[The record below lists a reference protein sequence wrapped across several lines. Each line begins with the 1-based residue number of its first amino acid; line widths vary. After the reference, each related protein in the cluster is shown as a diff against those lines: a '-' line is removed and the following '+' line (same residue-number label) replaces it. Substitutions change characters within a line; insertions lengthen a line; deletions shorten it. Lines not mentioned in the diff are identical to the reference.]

1 MRPRPRVVRE
11 RRTIEPVSLFSPLT
25 LTAPRIAYCVIHQRQ
40 PEVPQDNYVKILTEL
55 TRQAGT
61 RSKDATE
68 RIRSWREAQA
78 AEAVRAA
85 PADVGEKVRSL
96 LEQVSPVPAVEAGLE
111 LATTDITFADGRL
124 QQLAGAGREYLASLG
139 FRTASGEAPVHYS
152 ILIFT
157 GSWNYD
163 FIEHIVRDG
172 MGIYEYPHLNH
183 IEQLGRVIFFTQNL
197 VFAVG
202 DPLETQPGEWQP
214 AIFFA
219 KGKPRYDEFRA
230 GLRQAMERAAKAVDL
245 SAISLW
251 QRKLGMGNIF
261 EWELRLRCAADPDQ
275 LARALDTIAETG
287 GPAAERVATR
297 GRLLLYQRID

>member
-1 MRPRPRVVRE
+1 
-11 RRTIEPVSLFSPLT
+11 VSLFTPLT

-40 PEVPQDNYVKILTEL
+40 PEVPQDTYVKILTEL
-55 TRQAGT
+55 TGQVGT
-61 RSKDATE
+61 RSKEATE

-78 AEAVRAA
+78 AEAVKAA
-85 PADVGEKVRSL
+85 PPDVGKKVRSL
-96 LEQVSPVPAVEAGLE
+96 LEQVSPLPAVEAGLE
-111 LATTDITFADGRL
+111 LATTDGTFADPRL
-124 QQLAGAGREYLASLG
+124 QQLAVAGREYLASLG
-139 FRTASGEAPVHYS
+139 FRTTSGEAPVHYS
-152 ILIFT
+152 IVIFT

-183 IEQLGRVIFFTQNL
+183 IEQLGRVIFFTQNE

-214 AIFFA
+214 SIFFA
-219 KGKPRYDEFRA
+219 KGKPHYDEFRA
-230 GLRQAMERAAKAVDL
+230 GLRQAMERAAKAARL

-261 EWELRLRCAADPDQ
+261 EWELRLRCAADPEQ
-275 LARALDTIAETG
+275 LARALEAIAEAG
-287 GPAAERVATR
+287 GPVAERVASR
-297 GRLLLYQRID
+297 GRLLVYQRID

>member
-1 MRPRPRVVRE
+1 
-11 RRTIEPVSLFSPLT
+11 VSLFSPQT
-25 LTAPRIAYCVIHQRQ
+25 LTVPRIAYCVIHQRQ
-40 PEVPQDNYVKILTEL
+40 PEVAQDNYVKILTEL
-55 TRQAGT
+55 TRQAGK
-61 RSKDATE
+61 RSEEATQ

-78 AEAVRAA
+78 AEVVRGA
-85 PADVGEKVRSL
+85 PADVGKKVRSF
-96 LEQVSPVPAVEAGLE
+96 LEKVAPVPAVEAGLE

-124 QQLAGAGREYLASLG
+124 QQLAGAGREYLGSLG

-230 GLRQAMERAAKAVDL
+230 GLRRTIEAATKAAGLRAA
-245 SAISLW
+245 SLW

-261 EWELRLRCAADPDQ
+261 EWELRFRCAADPDQ
-275 LARALDTIAETG
+275 LARALDTIVETG
-287 GPAAERVATR
+287 GPVAERVATR